1 MSAERGSV
9 PTDWDI
15 YYQSVPFTAR
25 FTRKYTESV
34 LIGIIRRFMRNHEP
48 PSVIELGGAN
58 SCFIDGILSAI
69 HPRAYHVIDSNQYGL
84 TLLRDRMGS
93 RPNVFVHQGDVLQFP
108 DAGLRA
114 EIVFSIG
121 LIEHFDASQTRKAIN
136 AHFDMLHGGGYAI
149 ISFPTPTWLYVLA
162 RSIAE
167 RLGKWRFTDE
177 RPLAPDEVRDAVKG
191 LGEVVFEKTLWPLV
205 FTQHLIVVRKTR
217 PGPGLTRTSAD
228 IRENSSDISHRT
240 YDG

>member
-1 MSAERGSV
+1 MSAEQGSV

-34 LIGIIRRFMRNHEP
+34 LLSVMRRFMRDHEP
-48 PSVIELGGAN
+48 PAVIEIGGAN

-69 HPRAYHVIDSNQYGL
+69 QPRAYHVIDSNQYGL
-84 TLLRDRMGS
+84 SLLLDRIGTRS
-93 RPNVFVHQGDVLQFP
+93 NVFLHEGDVLQLP
-108 DAGLRA
+108 TAGLRA

-121 LIEHFDASQTRKAIN
+121 LIEHFDVAQTRKAIE
-136 AHFDMLHGGGYAI
+136 AHFDMLYRGGYAI
-149 ISFPTPTWLYVLA
+149 ISFPTPTWLYVHA

-177 RPLAPDEVRDAVKG
+177 RPLTTDEVRDAVKG

-205 FTQHLIVVRKTR
+205 FTQHLMVVRKTIC
-217 PGPGLTRTSAD
+217 GAND
-228 IRENSSDISHRT
+228 
-240 YDG
+240 